1 MMSVGSAELATG
13 AEDAMKKF
21 QGFETEITRSDR
33 GGNLRR
39 VFFTFVN
46 VAPPGA
52 DWVTDHGGRK
62 FELTSFK
69 GGPVEVYV
77 FNREGLP
84 IYQGTV
90 RRYAPGQEL
99 RQAFREIWNQEQ
111 TSKAARDAFEAS
123 AAEEAF

>member
-1 MMSVGSAELATG
+1 
-13 AEDAMKKF
+13 MKKF
-21 QGFETEITRSDR
+21 QGFETNVTSSDR

-52 DWVTDHGGRK
+52 EWTTEHGGRK

-77 FNREGLP
+77 FNREGIP
-84 IYQGTV
+84 MYQGTV
-90 RRYAPGQEL
+90 RRYAPGQKL
-99 RQAFREIWNQEQ
+99 RQAMREIWYQEQ
-111 TSKAARDAFEAS
+111 PSKAAREAFEAS
-123 AAEEAF
+123 AKEEAF